1 MAHIDVKYK
10 LTAKQIKAFKP
21 LIAPVDTDLLYG
33 GAKGGGKSYL
43 LCVWAFLWSRTL
55 IDILHVP
62 ISKNPLPVG
71 FIGRKRGVD
80 FTKTTLETWKKII
93 PQEGYY
99 IREQDKEIVIEGR
112 AKILFGGLDDRE
124 NINKFNSAELA
135 FFAIDQAEETER
147 SDIGVIEA
155 SIRLI
160 YNKIQPPYKSLYT
173 ANPAECW
180 LKEDF
185 VKGKRAGAIFVP
197 ALPADNEHLP
207 DNYIERLE
215 KSFSYDQ
222 VLLQAYRDG
231 NWEVMMS
238 SYAVIPSKYMDELQ
252 GYNHHPEKDRFCV
265 VCDPATGGDECVI
278 YVFEHYKIRDMKI
291 LHTDD
296 TMIIVG
302 EMMIMGNQYGAEV
315 FGVDVIGIGKGVY
328 DRLVEL
334 IIKPIRAAEKG
345 RAREADNF
353 PFEGAIATKKVVDIH
368 SSRTSSDP
376 ERWGNLRDEIWWKA
390 RELII
395 DHKVAYPQ
403 DEELRR
409 QLCAVRYKTISS
421 DGKVKL
427 ELKEDTKKRLG
438 RSPDRADAYVYGLW
452 TMQQV
457 KSASKELYGRQKQSS
472 YNSDYDVLNYK

>member
-1 MAHIDVKYK
+1 MPTIETEYEF
-10 LTAKQIKAFKP
+10 TEKQIEAFEP
-21 LIAPVDTDLLYG
+21 LISPNDTDLLYG

-55 IDILHVP
+55 ITILKVP
-62 ISKNPLPVG
+62 RLKNPLPVG

-80 FTKTTLETWKKII
+80 FNKTTLETWKKII
-93 PQEGYY
+93 PQAGYY
-99 IREQDKEIVIEGR
+99 IREQDKEIIIENR
-112 AKILFGGLDDRE
+112 VKILFGGLDDRE

-135 FFAIDQAEETER
+135 FFGVDQAEETER

-155 SIRLI
+155 SMRLI
-160 YNKIQPPYKSLYT
+160 YNGIQPPYKSLYT

-180 LKEDF
+180 LKDDF
-185 VKGKRAGAIFVP
+185 VKGKRTGAIFVP

-207 DNYIERLE
+207 DNYIARLE

-238 SYAVIPSKYMDELQ
+238 SRNVIPSKYMDELQ
-252 GYNHHPEKDRFCV
+252 GYTHHPEKNRFCV

-278 YVFEHYKIRDMKI
+278 YVFEHYVIRDMLI

-302 EMMIMGNQYGAEV
+302 EMMIKANQYGAEV
-315 FGVDVIGIGKGVY
+315 FGVDVIGIGKGVF

-334 IIKPIRAAEKG
+334 TKRPIRPAEKK
-345 RAREADNF
+345 ADDF
-353 PFEGAIATKKVVDIH
+353 PFEDEMPEKKVVDIH
-368 SSRTSSDP
+368 SSRASSNP

-395 DHKVAYPQ
+395 DHKVAYPK

-409 QLCAVRYKTISS
+409 QLCAVRYKIISS

-427 ELKEDTKKRLG
+427 ELKADTKKRLG

-457 KSASKELYGRQKQSS
+457 KSAAVQYSPQRKQSS
-472 YNSDYDVLNYK
+472 YDSKYDVLGYK

>member
-1 MAHIDVKYK
+1 MLEVKYK
-10 LTAKQIKAFKP
+10 LTEKQIEAFEP
-21 LIAPVDTDLLYG
+21 LFSLADVDLLYG

-43 LCVWAFLWSRTL
+43 LCVWAFLWAREL
-55 IDILHVP
+55 ISILRVP
-62 ISKNPLPVG
+62 MSKNPVPVG

-99 IREQDKEIVIEGR
+99 IREQDKEIIIEGR
-112 AKILFGGLDDRE
+112 VKILYGGLDDRE

-135 FFAIDQAEETER
+135 FFALDQAEETER

-155 SIRLI
+155 SLRLK
-160 YNKIQPPYKSLYT
+160 YNGIQPPYKSLYT
-173 ANPAECW
+173 ANPAECY

-185 VKGKRAGAIFVP
+185 VHGKRAGAIFVP
-197 ALPADNEHLP
+197 ALPTDNEHLP
-207 DNYIERLE
+207 DGYVARLE
-215 KSFSYDQ
+215 KSFRYDP

-231 NWEVMMS
+231 NWDVMTS
-238 SYAVIPSKYMDELQ
+238 SSNVIPSKYMDELQ
-252 GYNHHPEKDRFCV
+252 GYTHHPEKDRFCV

-278 YVFEHYKIRDMKI
+278 YVFEHYVIRDMRI

-302 EMMIMGNQYGAEV
+302 EMMILANQYGAEV

-334 IIKPIRAAEKG
+334 TKKPVRP
-345 RAREADNF
+345 ADQRSDSF
-353 PFEGAIATKKVVDIH
+353 PFEDAIDKKLVVDIH
-368 SSRTSSDP
+368 SARASSDP
-376 ERWGNLRDEIWWKA
+376 ERWGNTRDEVWWKA
-390 RELII
+390 RELVI
-395 DHKVAYPQ
+395 DHKVAYPK

-427 ELKEDTKKRLG
+427 ELKDETKKRLG

-452 TMQQV
+452 TMQRV
-457 KSASKELYGRQKQSS
+457 KSASTSVYRRAKQSE
-472 YNSDYDVLNYK
+472 YANNYDVLGYK

>member
-1 MAHIDVKYK
+1 M
-10 LTAKQIKAFKP
+10 LWRS
-21 LIAPVDTDLLYG
+21 L
-33 GAKGGGKSYL
+33 AKGGGKSYL
-43 LCVWAFLWSRTL
+43 LCVWAFLWAREL
-55 IDILHVP
+55 ISILQVP

-99 IREQDKEIVIEGR
+99 IREQDKEIIIEGR
-112 AKILFGGLDDRE
+112 VKILFGGLDDRE

-135 FFAIDQAEETER
+135 FFALDQAEETER

-155 SIRLI
+155 SIRLKF
-160 YNKIQPPYKSLYT
+160 NGIQPPYKSFYT

-185 VKGKRAGAIFVP
+185 VYGKRAGAIFVP
-197 ALPADNEHLP
+197 ALPTDNEHLP
-207 DNYIERLE
+207 TGYIERLE
-215 KSFSYDQ
+215 KSFKYDQ
-222 VLLQAYRDG
+222 VLLEAYRDG

-238 SYAVIPSKYMDELQ
+238 SRAVIPSKYMDELQ
-252 GYNHHPEKDRFCV
+252 GYTHHPDKDRFCV

-278 YVFEHYKIRDMKI
+278 YVFEHYLIRDMRI

-296 TMIIVG
+296 TMVIVG
-302 EMMIMGNQYGAEV
+302 EMMILANQYGAQV
-315 FGVDVIGIGKGVY
+315 FGVDVIGIGKGIY

-334 IIKPIRAAEKG
+334 TKRPVRPEE
-345 RAREADNF
+345 REGKEEDKY
-353 PFEGAIATKKVVDIH
+353 PLEDEVEERQVVGIH
-368 SSRTSSDP
+368 SSRASSDP
-376 ERWGNLRDEIWWKA
+376 ERWGNLRDEIWWSA
-390 RELII
+390 RELVI
-395 DHKVAYPQ
+395 DHKVAYPK

-427 ELKEDTKKRLG
+427 EIKDETKKRLG
-438 RSPDRADAYVYGLW
+438 RSPDRADDWVYGLW
-452 TMQQV
+452 VIKNYV
-457 KSASKELYGRQKQSS
+457 KSANKAVYRKPRQSS
-472 YNSDYDVLNYK
+472 YNSNYNVLDYK